1 MGDRALIVVTDGERV
16 SPVVYLH
23 WGGASVPEMIE
34 QLRLLMA
41 SRGADVDY
49 AAARLVGIAHET
61 MPGPL
66 SLGMWNATPRL
77 EEAVRFQCKGTN
89 MANVLE
95 AESHG
100 DAGFII
106 VRADD
111 EYSWQAF
118 RGYLARREV
127 A

>member
-66 SLGMWNATPRL
+66 SLGMWNAPESLQRH
-77 EEAVRFQCKGTN
+77 VRDQVAGTDRSYF
-89 MANVLE
+89 LDQ
-95 AESHG
+95 ESHG

-118 RGYLARREV
+118 RGYLARQN
-127 A
+127 AA